1 MCKSI
6 YPTTCRSIQ
15 GNTVSA
21 DHGNDNGGKTEV
33 EGIGLNWVG
42 RVAVA
47 ADGLFFRTLFL
58 SPSSTAKVGKDNFIQ
73 GPSLP

>member
-6 YPTTCRSIQ
+6 YPTICRGIQ

-42 RVAVA
+42 SVAVA
-47 ADGLFFRTLFL
+47 ADGLFFHTIFL
-58 SPSSTAKVGKDNFIQ
+58 SSSSTAKVGKENFIQ